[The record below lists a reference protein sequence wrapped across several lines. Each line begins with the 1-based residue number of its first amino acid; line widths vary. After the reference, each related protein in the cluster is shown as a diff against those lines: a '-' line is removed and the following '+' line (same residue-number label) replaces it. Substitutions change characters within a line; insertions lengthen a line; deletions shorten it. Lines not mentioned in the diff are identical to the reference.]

1 MEDDT
6 WSIGFS
12 TASRSYQSTFKTLS
26 DLCID
31 LEEEIEGDDESK
43 TEYPCPFCT
52 EDFDLVGLCCHIDEE
67 HPIEAKS
74 GVCPV
79 CGTSVGMN
87 IVGHTTTQHRNII
100 KNWQKLKLHKSESY
114 SNPFSRKEFQ
124 DGRFQTLPT
133 GSSPVVSTS
142 KMAPDPLLSFL
153 YNVPADDKSESMQPD
168 SSSEVSLEDENSE
181 ETILDRTSQLI
192 PLSDKDQIEKAGR
205 CEFVQGL
212 FLSTILDDGL

>member
-12 TASRSYQSTFKTLS
+12 TASRSYQSTLKTLS

-52 EDFDLVGLCCHIDEE
+52 EDFDLVGLCFHIDEE

-74 GVCPV
+74 G
-79 CGTSVGMN
+79 
-87 IVGHTTTQHRNII
+87 
-100 KNWQKLKLHKSESY
+100 
-114 SNPFSRKEFQ
+114 EFQ
-124 DGRFQTLPT
+124 DGRFRTLPT

-142 KMAPDPLLSFL
+142 MMAPDPLLSFL
-153 YNVPADDKSESMQPD
+153 YNAPADDKSESMQPD
-168 SSSEVSLEDENSE
+168 SSSEVSLEDENFE
-181 ETILDRTSQLI
+181 ETILDRTSQLN

-212 FLSTILDDGL
+212 FLSTILDDDL

>member
-12 TASRSYQSTFKTLS
+12 TASRSYQSTLKTLS

-74 GVCPV
+74 G
-79 CGTSVGMN
+79 
-87 IVGHTTTQHRNII
+87 
-100 KNWQKLKLHKSESY
+100 KLKLYKSESY

-124 DGRFQTLPT
+124 DGRFRTLPT
-133 GSSPVVSTS
+133 GSSPAVSTS

-153 YNVPADDKSESMQPD
+153 YNAPADDKSESMQPD

-212 FLSTILDDGL
+212 FLSAILDDSL